1 MQSKIFSYLFGSD
14 TLEFFQKTRMNTQVF
29 LKRNYNTK
37 DSSIVK
43 TMRLLFFV
51 NFMLP
56 SALFGLNPWFQRNCS
71 TIMFMCMLCV
81 SKSNIIAFFFVFWL
95 TSWIDNM
102 LLGVMYHNVTFF
114 KRQFDALCLGADM
127 VLAFHGNTGTVYNKM
142 TPAVLKGI
150 GGAIGAAS
158 GETIVTEG
166 LAHASAKAATL
177 ADPSLKYATE
187 LSQAR
192 ERISSIMPLHNW
204 FKRN

>member
-1 MQSKIFSYLFGSD
+1 MQPVFTYIFGVD

-29 LKRNYNTK
+29 LKRNYNTN

-71 TIMFMCMLCV
+71 TIMFMCMLCL
-81 SKSNIIAFFFVFWL
+81 SKSTIVAFFFVFWL
-95 TSWIDNM
+95 TLWIDNM
-102 LLGVMYHNVTFF
+102 LLGVMYHNVALF
-114 KRQFDALCLGADM
+114 KEKFDAFCLGADM

-142 TPAVLKGI
+142 APAVFRGV
-150 GGAIGAAS
+150 GFAVGAA
-158 GETIVTEG
+158 GVETAVTEG
-166 LAHASAKAATL
+166 LAHASAKAATA
-177 ADPSLKYATE
+177 ADSSLEYKME

-192 ERISSIMPLHNW
+192 ERISSIMPLNNW
-204 FKRN
+204 FKGK